1 MTHDIV
7 YILRD
12 GKNEE
17 LRYSLRSVEKNYP
30 HERVVFYGGRPDG
43 IEPDLFVPYT
53 QPGDTKWEKVRNT
66 IEMICKNDQLTE
78 DFILFNDDFF
88 IMKPVETP
96 TNYYD
101 GTLEERIKTIEGAI
115 FGRHSEYSDRLR
127 HLAETL
133 RRAGIPNPLN
143 YAHHTPMIINR
154 KKMLET
160 LEKTNA
166 VRDLEIYAETAYVH
180 FKSDLL
186 QTQFAYY
193 KRDKARYNAELTAIL
208 EEERA
213 ITQKL
218 LALSAENPYE
228 ASNHYFYNE
237 RNLLEKLLNIENL
250 INA

>member
-1 MTHDIV
+1 MNDII
-7 YILRD
+7 YILRA

-17 LRYSLRSVEKNYP
+17 LRYSLRSIEKNYP
-30 HERVVFYGGRPDG
+30 HERVVFYGGKPDG

-66 IEMICKNDQLTE
+66 IEMICKNDNLTE

-101 GTLEERIKTIEGAI
+101 GTLDERIKTIEGAV

-133 RRAGIPNPLN
+133 RNAGVVNPLN

-154 KKMLET
+154 EKMLET
-160 LEKTNA
+160 LKKHPNEPMFRALYGNINQIGGENMPDVKFYQRRQPFPIGQY
-166 VRDLEIYAETAYVH
+166 VSTADESWRQERIGQIIRG
-180 FKSDLL
+180 K
-186 QTQFAYY
+186 FAL
-193 KRDKARYNAELTAIL
+193 RSRF
-208 EEERA
+208 ER
-213 ITQKL
+213 
-218 LALSAENPYE
+218 
-228 ASNHYFYNE
+228 
-237 RNLLEKLLNIENL
+237 
-250 INA
+250 

>member
-1 MTHDIV
+1 MNDII
-7 YILRD
+7 YILRN

-17 LRYSLRSVEKNYP
+17 LRYSLRSIEKNYP
-30 HERVVFYGGRPDG
+30 HKRVIFYGGKPDG

-66 IEMICKNDQLTE
+66 IELICKNDNLTE

-101 GTLEERIKTIEGAI
+101 GTLDERIKTIEGAV
-115 FGRHSEYSDRLR
+115 FGRHSVYSDRLR

-133 RRAGIPNPLN
+133 KHAGVANPLN

-160 LEKTNA
+160 LEKYPNEPMFRA
-166 VRDLEIYAETAYVH
+166 LYGNINQIGGENMPDVKFYQRRQPFPVGQYASTADESWRQE
-180 FKSDLL
+180 KIG
-186 QTQFAYY
+186 QIIRGKFAT
-193 KRDKARYNAELTAIL
+193 RSRF
-208 EEERA
+208 ER
-213 ITQKL
+213 
-218 LALSAENPYE
+218 
-228 ASNHYFYNE
+228 
-237 RNLLEKLLNIENL
+237 
-250 INA
+250 

>member
-17 LRYSLRSVEKNYP
+17 LRYSLRSVERNYP
-30 HERVVFYGGRPDG
+30 HKRVIFYGGKPDG
-43 IEPDLFVPYT
+43 IEPDLFVPYA

-66 IEMICKNDQLTE
+66 IELICKNDNLTE

-101 GTLEERIKTIEGAI
+101 GTLDERIKTIEGAVS
-115 FGRHSEYSDRLR
+115 GRHSEYSDRLR

-133 RRAGIPNPLN
+133 RSAGVANPLN

-160 LEKTNA
+160 LKKYPNEPMFRALYGNINQIGGENMPDVKFYQRRQPFPVGQYVSTADESWEQEKIGQII
-166 VRDLEIYAETAYVH
+166 RG
-180 FKSDLL
+180 K
-186 QTQFAYY
+186 FAQ
-193 KRDKARYNAELTAIL
+193 RSRF
-208 EEERA
+208 ER
-213 ITQKL
+213 
-218 LALSAENPYE
+218 
-228 ASNHYFYNE
+228 
-237 RNLLEKLLNIENL
+237 
-250 INA
+250 

>member
-1 MTHDIV
+1 MNDIV
-7 YILRD
+7 YILRS

-17 LRYSLRSVEKNYP
+17 LCYSLRSIEKNYP
-30 HERVVFYGGRPDG
+30 HERVVFYGGKPDD

-66 IEMICKNDQLTE
+66 IEIICKNDNLTE

-101 GTLEERIKTIEGAI
+101 GTLDERIKTIEGAL

-133 RRAGIPNPLN
+133 RNAGIVNPLN

-160 LEKTNA
+160 LEKYPNEPMFRA
-166 VRDLEIYAETAYVH
+166 LYGNINQIGGENMPDVKFYQRRQPFPIGQYASTADESW
-180 FKSDLL
+180 K
-186 QTQFAYY
+186 QEQIGQIIRGKFAM
-193 KRDKARYNAELTAIL
+193 RSRF
-208 EEERA
+208 ER
-213 ITQKL
+213 
-218 LALSAENPYE
+218 
-228 ASNHYFYNE
+228 
-237 RNLLEKLLNIENL
+237 
-250 INA
+250 

>member
-1 MTHDIV
+1 MNDIV
-7 YILRD
+7 YILRS

-30 HERVVFYGGRPDG
+30 HERVVFYGGKPDG

-53 QPGDTKWEKVRNT
+53 QPGDSKWEKVRNT
-66 IEMICKNDQLTE
+66 IEIICKNDQLTE

-88 IMKPVETP
+88 IMEPVETP

-101 GTLEERIKTIEGAI
+101 GTLDERIKAIEGAV

-133 RRAGIPNPLN
+133 KSAGVANPLN

-160 LEKTNA
+160 LEKYPNEPMFRA
-166 VRDLEIYAETAYVH
+166 LYGNINQIGGENMPDVKFYQRRQPFPIGQYVSTADESWRQE
-180 FKSDLL
+180 KIG
-186 QTQFAYY
+186 QIIRGRFAL
-193 KRDKARYNAELTAIL
+193 RSRF
-208 EEERA
+208 ER
-213 ITQKL
+213 
-218 LALSAENPYE
+218 
-228 ASNHYFYNE
+228 
-237 RNLLEKLLNIENL
+237 
-250 INA
+250 

>member
-1 MTHDIV
+1 MNDII
-7 YILRD
+7 YILRN

-30 HERVVFYGGRPDG
+30 HKRVIFYGGKPDG

-66 IEMICKNDQLTE
+66 IELICKNDNLTE

-101 GTLEERIKTIEGAI
+101 GTLAERINSIERAL
-115 FGRHSEYSDRLR
+115 FGRHSVYSDRLR

-133 RRAGIPNPLN
+133 KNAGVTNPLN

-154 KKMLET
+154 EKMLET
-160 LEKTNA
+160 LKKYPNEPMFRALYGNINQIGGENMPDVKFYQRRQPFPVGQYASTADESWSQEKIGQII
-166 VRDLEIYAETAYVH
+166 RG
-180 FKSDLL
+180 K
-186 QTQFAYY
+186 FAM
-193 KRDKARYNAELTAIL
+193 RSRF
-208 EEERA
+208 ER
-213 ITQKL
+213 
-218 LALSAENPYE
+218 
-228 ASNHYFYNE
+228 
-237 RNLLEKLLNIENL
+237 
-250 INA
+250 

>member
-17 LRYSLRSVEKNYP
+17 LRYSLRSVERNYP
-30 HERVVFYGGRPDG
+30 HKRVIFYGGKPDG
-43 IEPDLFVPYT
+43 IEPDLFVPYA

-66 IEMICKNDQLTE
+66 IELICKNDNLSE

-101 GTLEERIKTIEGAI
+101 GTLDEQIKTIEGAT

-127 HLAETL
+127 HLLETL
-133 RRAGIPNPLN
+133 NRAGIEEPLS

-160 LEKTNA
+160 LKKYPNEPMFRALYGNINQIGGENMPDVKFYQRRQPFPVGQYVSTADESWEQEKIGQII
-166 VRDLEIYAETAYVH
+166 RG
-180 FKSDLL
+180 K
-186 QTQFAYY
+186 FAQQS
-193 KRDKARYNAELTAIL
+193 RF
-208 EEERA
+208 ER
-213 ITQKL
+213 
-218 LALSAENPYE
+218 
-228 ASNHYFYNE
+228 
-237 RNLLEKLLNIENL
+237 
-250 INA
+250 